1 MRGAWTKDPGPPISP
16 PGFEGPV
23 FLAHRHTPPPRRFM
37 LSCPLFLVLGLG
49 DWKLWGP
56 CRGRCGVSGICLSL
70 PGGSDS
76 KESAC
81 NAGDLGSIPESGRS
95 PGEGKGYPLQYSC
108 LENPMGKGAW
118 RATVHGVAQSDM
130 TEATYT
136 HTHTHT
142 HTGTADICQ
151 NTPGNLKE
159 SLNWQIS

>member
-81 NAGDLGSIPESGRS
+81 NAGDLCSIPELGRS
-95 PGEGKGYPLQYSC
+95 PGRGHGNLLQYSC
-108 LENPMGKGAW
+108 LENPPQERSLVGYSPWDHKE
-118 RATVHGVAQSDM
+118 SDM
-130 TEATYT
+130 TELRSTRQSS
-136 HTHTHT
+136 
-142 HTGTADICQ
+142 CQ
-151 NTPGNLKE
+151 CLSSYFGFLKFF
-159 SLNWQIS
+159 LW